1 MEMDSYNDLWN
12 LVREYCKEHVT
23 DTIYSL
29 WLEPLQLVSFEDNKV
44 VLSASEFKANIVQK
58 KFMDLLNAA
67 FEATMGP
74 IDIEIISDKAGAEK
88 PEAAAP
94 AYEDAQGNYD
104 LTFDT
109 FVVGS
114 SNKFPHAAALAV
126 ANAPGQA
133 YNPLFIWGK
142 PGLGKTHL
150 LNAIC
155 AEIKK
160 NQPDAKI
167 IYTSSEDFTNELI
180 NSLAQKT
187 MQQFHD
193 KYRTADVLLVDDVQ
207 FIGGKASTQEEFFH
221 TFDALIQDNKQI
233 VFTSDRPPKE
243 IQQLEERVKS
253 RFEWGLLADIQPP
266 DIETRMAIILRKAEY
281 CGLSLSNDVVQYIAE
296 KIKNNIRQLEG
307 VVKKLNAQYIISGKE
322 PNLLAAQNAIQDIL
336 SDNQPISV
344 QVDNILSEVARTYDT
359 TVDNI
364 KSEKRNAN
372 ISNARK
378 AAMYIIREVTSLPM
392 EKIGEIFGGKHHSTV
407 IYGINKVEEAMDNDP
422 SVKATIESI
431 INNVQKNNV

>member
-1 MEMDSYNDLWN
+1 MDSYNDLWN

-281 CGLSLSNDVVQYIAE
+281 CGLTLSNDVVQFIAE